1 MVTANHH
8 PALFREPFFI
18 LNGIGHKRKGH
29 LFCDCPRKYIKR
41 RTLHFQTTD
50 LREIPVLFW
59 PSSLGER
66 PFKKSYPEQCAK
78 GAGKP
83 APALNRC
90 CPP

>member
-18 LNGIGHKRKGH
+18 LNGIGHERKGH
-29 LFCDCPRKYIKR
+29 LCRNCPRKYIKR

-59 PSSLGER
+59 PSSLENGR
-66 PFKKSYPEQCAK
+66 LRNLILNSAQK
-78 GAGKP
+78 
-83 APALNRC
+83 ALESLLPR
-90 CPP
+90 